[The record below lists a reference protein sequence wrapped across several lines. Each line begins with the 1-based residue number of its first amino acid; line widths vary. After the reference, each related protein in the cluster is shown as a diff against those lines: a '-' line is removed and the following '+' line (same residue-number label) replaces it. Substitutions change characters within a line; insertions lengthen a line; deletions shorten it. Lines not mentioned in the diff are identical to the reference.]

1 MSISSALA
9 LSPLKIAGL
18 ALMAGVVLLRI
29 TALLHPGG
37 AFIDPVDQTDLPSA
51 IIVMADSMPT
61 LLTH

>member
-1 MSISSALA
+1 
-9 LSPLKIAGL
+9 
-18 ALMAGVVLLRI
+18 MAGVVLLRI